1 MLCLSCPVEPGAG
14 IRGPWWPTGERV
26 LLTGL
31 IDSGGL
37 DSLALVPSLAGV
49 PVLG

>member
-1 MLCLSCPVEPGAG
+1 MPCLSCPVGPGAG
-14 IRGPWWPTGERV
+14 IRGSWWPTGERV

-37 DSLALVPSLAGV
+37 DSLALVLSLAGV
-49 PVLG
+49 RVFG